1 MAPGKNKAPVLS
13 AGGYLIDTH
22 ALIWIGW
29 QPEKLAKETIAILA
43 DHNNRLYYSPASIQ
57 EIAIKVDLGKP
68 DFGFDP
74 ASLTEGLK
82 EAGYIELPIT
92 SRHACSIRNLPE
104 KMHKDPFDRL
114 LVAQAR
120 EEKLALI
127 TNDEKIIQYCSD
139 YIKII
144 KCC

>member
-1 MAPGKNKAPVLS
+1 MTTKKNNTSSPL

-22 ALIWIGW
+22 ALIWIAW
-29 QPEKLAKETIAILA
+29 QPEKLNQETVAILA

-57 EIAIKVDLGKP
+57 EIAIKADLGKP

-74 ASLTEGLK
+74 AELTQGLTA
-82 EAGYIELPIT
+82 AGYIELVIT
-92 SRHACSIRNLPE
+92 ARHACAIRHLPE

-120 EEKLALI
+120 AESLFLI
-127 TNDEKIIQYCSD
+127 TNDEKIIQTCSD
-139 YIKII
+139 YINII